1 VHHPIVGQPALDVE
15 SLELPAEPG
24 LHLNVYTAPA
34 GTPTADGLALL
45 ASRAATQQRLATE
58 LEAPNG

>member
-1 VHHPIVGQPALDVE
+1 VRHPIVGQLDLDVE

-24 LHLNVYTAPA
+24 LHLHVYTAAA

-45 ASRAATQQRLATE
+45 ASWAATQQKLATE
-58 LEAPNG
+58 LEAPNR